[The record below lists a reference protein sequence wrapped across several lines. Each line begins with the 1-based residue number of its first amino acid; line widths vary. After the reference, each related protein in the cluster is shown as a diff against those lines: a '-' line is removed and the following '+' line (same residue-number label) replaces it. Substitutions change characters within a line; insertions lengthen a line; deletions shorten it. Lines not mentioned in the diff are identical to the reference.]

1 MLRPVIL
8 LTGVSSG
15 IGHTTAGYLLD
26 RGFIVYGSVRE
37 GGAAGRNLLQ
47 QERFHELV
55 FDVTDREAIRAGV
68 ARIKE
73 NGHPLH
79 AVVNNAGV
87 AISGP
92 VETLAEAQYRKQFE
106 VNVFGLT
113 AVIQEALP
121 ALHAARAAG
130 HHPRII
136 NVSSVS
142 GYLTS
147 PFTSFYSASKF
158 AVEALTDG
166 LRRELDPFGIDVI
179 SVAPG
184 PVKTPIWAKGR
195 AQTEAFQNDRYR
207 PMLER
212 LGPYTEAAEA
222 DGVEPE
228 VVAEAIHRVL
238 TEKRP
243 KPNVLVMKKSWMA
256 RALQLAPKRLQD
268 RLFLKRLAENR
279 RY

>member
-1 MLRPVIL
+1 MTIPTIL

-15 IGHTTAGYLLD
+15 IGYTTATYLLD
-26 RGFIVYGSVRE
+26 KGFIVYGSVRR
-37 GGAAGRNLLQ
+37 GGDAGEKLLGR
-47 QERFHELV
+47 ENFHELV

-68 ARIKE
+68 AQIAE

-113 AVIQEALP
+113 AVIQETLP
-121 ALHAARAAG
+121 ALHRARAAG
-130 HHPRII
+130 HRPRIV
-136 NVSSVS
+136 NVGSVS

-147 PFTSFYSASKF
+147 PFTTFYSASKF

-166 LRRELDPFGIDVI
+166 LRRELLPHGIDVI

-195 AQTEAFQNDRYR
+195 AQTAAFQNDRYR
-207 PMLER
+207 PMLEK

-222 DGVEPE
+222 DGIEPE
-228 VVAEAIHRVL
+228 VVAEAIYRAL
-238 TEKRP
+238 TEKVP
-243 KPNVLVMKKSWMA
+243 QPNVLVMKKSWLVRM
-256 RALQLAPKRLQD
+256 LQLTPKRFQD
-268 RLFLKRLAENR
+268 KFFVKRLAENR